1 MNSLLAVIN
10 CNKYWMQI
18 KHKRDDQIY
27 MYILCKV
34 SMSFIYSMSLTWKDY
49 LIVCFQKGKMSGKDG
64 LSGQAQNGQHGEVK
78 GQHPGSTPKNWYLSE
93 IQQMM

>member
-34 SMSFIYSMSLTWKDY
+34 SISFIYSMSLTWKDY
-49 LIVCFQKGKMSGKDG
+49 LIVCFQKEKNVWERQFIRTGTKW
-64 LSGQAQNGQHGEVK
+64 
-78 GQHPGSTPKNWYLSE
+78 STWRG
-93 IQQMM
+93 

>member
-34 SMSFIYSMSLTWKDY
+34 SLSFIYSMERLSHRLFSERKNVWERQFIRTGTKWSTWR
-49 LIVCFQKGKMSGKDG
+49 G
-64 LSGQAQNGQHGEVK
+64 
-78 GQHPGSTPKNWYLSE
+78 
-93 IQQMM
+93 

>member
-1 MNSLLAVIN
+1 
-10 CNKYWMQI
+10 
-18 KHKRDDQIY
+18 
-27 MYILCKV
+27 
-34 SMSFIYSMSLTWKDY
+34 
-49 LIVCFQKGKMSGKDG
+49 MSGKDS